1 MEDNITVLVDAKIEY
16 TKQLTNILIP
26 FIFEG
31 IKSIYSSTCSICK
44 MNQDRKVLMRFQEQ
58 LSQIPKWNQEIIDEE
73 YERIIDDSKCDWL
86 DDLVTAVFLSHTK
99 ILTAIKSGNKQKKI
113 NLKIPKIDHFI
124 HKCYIE
130 SAREFWKN
138 PYIFSNQVS
147 HSEYQRNINDGH
159 RIIKECIEETIR
171 KLLPVKNILR
181 EYLGSGFEDDASSD
195 SLIPNNYKENL
206 KKMVQKELEIVKNP
220 QANDDSLLDNLEEI
234 ESVDI
239 GIAKKDMKV
248 ENLDEIDIT
257 EELISKNDVSSKEA
271 SEKASE
277 ETNVETSVSNSI
289 ISSTSKLDENKEVIA
304 EENDGISKLDFL
316 NSNTENSSETTPP
329 PVEVV
334 FEEKEPNSLQI
345 EELDLGNLNPDSE
358 VKLETKTPD
367 VKLETTESEPEP
379 ESEPESEPEPE
390 PDTKPE
396 SLEKPNIDLKID
408 NLDSDDFD
416 LPEFNLEDINLD
428 TPADIPKPT
437 ITADSKDNELDK
449 ELELSEINL
458 DTTQTTDKLQENP
471 EIKKLEIK
479 TDSIT
484 QSSMTPIVETNNI
497 EKERKPE
504 PESKEMLEKSNMSL
518 DNEDIKQVKN
528 IIDTKLYD
536 NNIENSESEDL
547 SDEETTIENI
557 KFKKVGLDNLNLET
571 LDSDFEIEDGELIN
585 FSAVEPKDLKIEPTE
600 KTTQENLMEQK
611 NTKTIIIEDESKKPL
626 SKFSKPKKKNFK
638 FFD

>member
-257 EELISKNDVSSKEA
+257 QDLISKNDISSEGA
-271 SEKASE
+271 GEKTSE
-277 ETNVETSVSNSI
+277 ETNVEKSLSNSI

-304 EENDGISKLDFL
+304 DENNGISKLDFL

-367 VKLETTESEPEP
+367 VKLETTESESESKPE
-379 ESEPESEPEPE
+379 
-390 PDTKPE
+390 PE

-408 NLDSDDFD
+408 NLDSNDFD
-416 LPEFNLEDINLD
+416 LSEFNLEDINLD
-428 TPADIPKPT
+428 TPADIPKPN
-437 ITADSKDNELDK
+437 IPNIPADSKDNELDK
-449 ELELSEINL
+449 ELEISEINL
-458 DTTQTTDKLQENP
+458 DTTQTTDILQENP

-484 QSSMTPIVETNNI
+484 QSSMTPIVETN
-497 EKERKPE
+497 R
-504 PESKEMLEKSNMSL
+504 SL

-585 FSAVEPKDLKIEPTE
+585 FSAIEPKDLKIEPTE
-600 KTTQENLMEQK
+600 KTTQENLTEQK